1 VSLTREEVIR
11 YLEGLP
17 AEELGALADAVLA
30 RLGMPLSAAPRPSFV
45 TMGVAPPDL
54 KESIGKLD
62 FEVVLRAHGADKL
75 GVVRAARR
83 ALGPEVGLQETKRL
97 VESAPVVLGEH
108 FSRAE
113 AEDLAQELR
122 RAGAEV
128 EVR

>member
-30 RLGMPLSAAPRPSFV
+30 RLGLPPSAAPGPSLV
-45 TMGVAPPDL
+45 TMGAAVPEP
-54 KESIGKLD
+54 KETIGQPEFD
-62 FEVVLRAHGADKL
+62 VVLRAHGADKL
-75 GVVRAARR
+75 AVVRIARR

-108 FSRAE
+108 LSRGDAE
-113 AEDLAQELR
+113 ELAQELR

-128 EVR
+128 ELR